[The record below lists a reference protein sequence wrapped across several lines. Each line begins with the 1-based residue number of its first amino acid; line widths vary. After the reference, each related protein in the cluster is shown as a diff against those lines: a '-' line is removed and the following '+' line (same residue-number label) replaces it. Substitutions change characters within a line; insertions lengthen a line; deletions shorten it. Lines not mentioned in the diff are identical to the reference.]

1 MMLLRPSIT
10 GRFTTMSPLLKN
22 LRHLTVAHPVQAYVL
37 KMQPEGHVF
46 EYVRTADDGAHSFGA
61 C

>member
-1 MMLLRPSIT
+1 
-10 GRFTTMSPLLKN
+10 MSPLLKN